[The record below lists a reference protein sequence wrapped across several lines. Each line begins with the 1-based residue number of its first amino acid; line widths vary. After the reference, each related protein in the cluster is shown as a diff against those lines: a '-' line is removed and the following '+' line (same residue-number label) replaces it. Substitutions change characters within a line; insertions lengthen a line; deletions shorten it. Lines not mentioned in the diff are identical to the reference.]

1 MDSNSKCEG
10 TTDIFR
16 HKTISE
22 VISANKCKSDN
33 KYSSILVTRAENR
46 HLSRWNRVKWS

>member
-1 MDSNSKCEG
+1 MDSNSKCKG

-22 VISANKCKSDN
+22 GISVYKCKSDN
-33 KYSSILVTRAENR
+33 IYTLILVTRVENC
-46 HLSRWNRVKWS
+46 HLSR